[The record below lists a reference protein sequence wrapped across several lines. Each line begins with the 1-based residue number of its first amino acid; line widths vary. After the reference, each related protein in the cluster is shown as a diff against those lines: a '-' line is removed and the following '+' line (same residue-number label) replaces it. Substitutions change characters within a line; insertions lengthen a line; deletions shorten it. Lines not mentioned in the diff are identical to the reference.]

1 MNPASAFGLVTNLDQ
16 QFSRLET
23 VWSPKVIAETEDY
36 KVIILLAEGEFI
48 WHTHEDEDKLFMVTD
63 GELFIDFRNGER
75 VSIKQG
81 EFFIVPK
88 GEESRPWS
96 EVRTRLL
103 LIAPIIAGKGQ

>member
-1 MNPASAFGLVTNLDQ
+1 
-16 QFSRLET
+16 
-23 VWSPKVIAETEDY
+23 
-36 KVIILLAEGEFI
+36 
-48 WHTHEDEDKLFMVTD
+48 MVTD

-88 GEESRPWS
+88 GEESKPWS

>member
-1 MNPASAFGLVTNLDQ
+1 
-16 QFSRLET
+16 
-23 VWSPKVIAETEDY
+23 
-36 KVIILLAEGEFI
+36 
-48 WHTHEDEDKLFMVTD
+48 MVTD

-88 GEESRPWS
+88 GEESKPWS

-103 LIAPIIAGKGQ
+103 LIEPVIAGKGQ

>member
-23 VWSPKVIAETEDY
+23 VWSPEVIAQTADY

-48 WHTHEDEDKLFMVTD
+48 WHTHEDEDKLFMVTE

-88 GEESRPWS
+88 GQESKPWS
-96 EVRTRLL
+96 EVPTRLL
-103 LIAPIIAGKGQ
+103 LIEPIIAGKGQ